1 MSRTGVIRVRCLDAM
16 QTASILRPSHR
27 SQRRNAFLLAIA
39 LCLWL
44 LAYASHVHRDD
55 EGGAS
60 HSRITAC
67 SVCFSLPSGAPPA
80 AIRIAAAPSLQ
91 IFQHVY
97 RVRVVL
103 VSSPAPSSYLSRGP
117 PAI

>member
-1 MSRTGVIRVRCLDAM
+1 M
-16 QTASILRPSHR
+16 QTAFTFRPSP
-27 SQRRNAFLLAIA
+27 SAQRRNAFLLAIA

-55 EGGAS
+55 EDGAS

-80 AIRIAAAPSLQ
+80 AIRIAAAPS
-91 IFQHVY
+91 FQLFQRVD

-103 VSSPAPSSYLSRGP
+103 VSSPAPSSYLSRGSSGSLSV
-117 PAI
+117 